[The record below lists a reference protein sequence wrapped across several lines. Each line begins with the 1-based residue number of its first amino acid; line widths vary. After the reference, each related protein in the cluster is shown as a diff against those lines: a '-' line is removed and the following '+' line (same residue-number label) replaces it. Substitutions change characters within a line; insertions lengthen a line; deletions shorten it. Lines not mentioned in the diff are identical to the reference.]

1 MPRKSRLLRSNR
13 AACLSVQNWGGV
25 SGDAY
30 PLPGVEQPGVNEAL
44 APHVTFASLDS
55 FGSKN
60 SGRDGSVSEYTHAH
74 RFGRDLLLLRISC
87 FHACQKL
94 CFGLHSA
101 VIVNQHNVI
110 VQEHVQRPS
119 VAELI
124 CLIPSLLQSNN
135 FRLRSGIIVV
145 LCQNEQSHGAHQA
158 HQQTGEFHHPPPF
171 YAGSIWQALPSL
183 AASEPL
189 G

>member
-60 SGRDGSVSEYTHAH
+60 SGRDGSVSEYMHAH
-74 RFGRDLLLLRISC
+74 RFGRNLLLLRISR
-87 FHACQKL
+87 FYSGQEL
-94 CFGLHSA
+94 CLGLYRT
-101 VIVNQHNVI
+101 IIIDQHNLI
-110 VQEHVQRPS
+110 VQECVQRLP
-119 VAELI
+119 VPKLI
-124 CLIPSLLQSNN
+124 RLVPSLLQSNN

-158 HQQTGEFHHPPPF
+158 HQQTGEFHHPPPS